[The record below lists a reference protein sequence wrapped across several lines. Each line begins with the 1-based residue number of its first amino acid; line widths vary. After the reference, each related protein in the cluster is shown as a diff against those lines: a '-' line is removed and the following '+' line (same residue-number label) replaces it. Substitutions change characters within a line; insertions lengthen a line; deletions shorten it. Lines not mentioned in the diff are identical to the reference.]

1 MWILDTDT
9 LTLFQ
14 NRNLRIVQRLKQIN
28 FEQVAVTTVT
38 VEEQM
43 RGWLDA
49 IRQSS
54 EPQRLVWG
62 YLGLRRGIEFFNTIR
77 ILDFDQNVSESYKE
91 LKQAKIRVGTQDLRI
106 AAITISN
113 DATLVTRNLRDFSR
127 IPNLKFEDWTL
138 EN

>member
-1 MWILDTDT
+1 LWILDTDT

-14 NRNLRIVQRLKQIN
+14 NRNPRIVQRLNQIN

-113 DATLVTRNLRDFSR
+113 DATLLNFSALKGLRF
-127 IPNLKFEDWTL
+127 LKSP
-138 EN
+138 

>member
-1 MWILDTDT
+1 LWILDTDT

>member
-1 MWILDTDT
+1 LWILDTDT

-14 NRNLRIVQRLKQIN
+14 NRNPRIVQRLNQIN

>member
-1 MWILDTDT
+1 LWILDTDT

-106 AAITISN
+106 AVITISN